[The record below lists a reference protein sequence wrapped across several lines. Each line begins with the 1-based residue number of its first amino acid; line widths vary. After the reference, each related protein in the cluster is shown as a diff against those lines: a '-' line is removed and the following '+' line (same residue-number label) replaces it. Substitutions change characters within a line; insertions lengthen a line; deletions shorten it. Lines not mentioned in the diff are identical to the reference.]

1 MEAIR
6 QNFACDFYVS
16 SYQMSLHVGSLRRF
30 GRGNHTKVLHRGG
43 GLWSSLGAAV
53 CSFSP
58 LWEAPLCFLLLP
70 ARCRWCLASTSLH
83 LSVMTH
89 PSTKPFH
96 SFLHVRQA
104 HCCSGLRRQRGQKK
118 TVPVLHNLVFFLL
131 LWVPWPLYSG
141 TLFNLLPLQRLV
153 GWREYAAGSQA
164 VEETAT
170 EVLFW
175 FHIWTDS

>member
-1 MEAIR
+1 
-6 QNFACDFYVS
+6 
-16 SYQMSLHVGSLRRF
+16 MSLHVGSLRRF

-58 LWEAPLCFLLLP
+58 LWEAPLCFLLIP

-83 LSVMTH
+83 LSVLTH

-104 HCCSGLRRQRGQKK
+104 HYCSGLRRQRGRKK
-118 TVPVLHNLVFFLL
+118 TVQVLHNLVFSCCCGCHGPRI
-131 LWVPWPLYSG
+131 VALYSTFFLCRDLWG
-141 TLFNLLPLQRLV
+141 GGNILHVLRQLKRQQQKCCFGSISGQILKVLPLQN
-153 GWREYAAGSQA
+153 EK
-164 VEETAT
+164 
-170 EVLFW
+170 
-175 FHIWTDS
+175 